1 LPTGSYDQNTGTL
14 QQATERTMFMPD
26 LQGKPLILIADDRA
40 SSRELLR
47 TVLERSGYAVI
58 EAADGEAAVHQALN
72 QIPDLI
78 LLDMQMPKL
87 DGYGVLAKLRS
98 EERFRT
104 LPVLALTAS
113 AMSGDRERI
122 LAAGFT
128 DYLSKPAGPDLLR
141 DAVARLLPGSAPRS
155 VRPSS

>member
-1 LPTGSYDQNTGTL
+1 
-14 QQATERTMFMPD
+14 MPD
-26 LQGKPLILIADDRA
+26 SLGKPLILIADDRA

-47 TVLERSGYAVI
+47 TVLERAGYAVI
-58 EAADGEAAVHQALN
+58 EAEDGEVAVERAQSGH
-72 QIPDLI
+72 PDLI
-78 LLDMQMPKL
+78 LLDLQMPKL
-87 DGYGVLAKLRS
+87 DGYGVLARLRS

-122 LAAGFT
+122 MAAGFT

-141 DAVARLLPGSAPRS
+141 EAVARLLGQGPGGRAKGEE
-155 VRPSS
+155 